1 MESETVNILLVDD
14 DEVDVEAVKRAL
26 RKAKITNSVRVAHN
40 GLQALAVLR
49 GENGQPPLP
58 QPSVI
63 LLDLNMPRMDGLG
76 FLEELRK
83 DPMLRNRV
91 VFVLTTSADERDM
104 AGAYDKQVA
113 GYIVKGKAGDG
124 FTSLT
129 AMLEHYWRVVEFPPF
144 EANGAC

>member
-1 MESETVNILLVDD
+1 MEAATVNILLVDD
-14 DEVDVEAVKRAL
+14 DEVDVQSVKRAF
-26 RKAKITNSVRVAHN
+26 RKAKIENPVTIAHN
-40 GLQALAVLR
+40 GLDALAILR

-58 QPSVI
+58 HPHVI
-63 LLDLNMPRMDGLG
+63 LLDLNMPRMNGLE

-91 VFVLTTSADERDM
+91 VFVLTTSADERDK